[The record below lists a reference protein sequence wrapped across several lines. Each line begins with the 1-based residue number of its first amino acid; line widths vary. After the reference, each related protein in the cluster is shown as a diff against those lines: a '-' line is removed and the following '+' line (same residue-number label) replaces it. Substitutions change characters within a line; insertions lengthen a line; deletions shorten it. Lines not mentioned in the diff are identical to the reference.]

1 MKLLSL
7 YIEEYKNIKKQTFD
21 FSDNSGY
28 IALIGLNG
36 SGKSNLLEAIG
47 LIFNGLFNNKRIPFS
62 YEIEYEHD
70 GKIYLRKPRIS
81 MIDGTKVKDSDMFY
95 PSSVIACYSGED
107 MRLWSVAYED
117 YYMHY
122 FQKAIDGE
130 VLSPK
135 LLYINKYCWDIA
147 LLSLLCSDDEDV
159 KKILKGTFNIDN
171 LENVKV
177 KFSFGNSDS
186 FKNHIALSWIM
197 RIQNEC
203 LDKEG
208 QATLKSILSY
218 EVPLKSKQ
226 SKEKSL
232 FHHLYLLSQPKKNKA
247 KGNNVEKY
255 ITEINIE
262 NNGISFDNYSE
273 GHKKLILIECITQ
286 ILGDENTLIL
296 LDEPDAHV
304 HIELKKDL
312 LECIERFEGQTI
324 LTTHSPVFSNEIQRS
339 HKDNLYLIRDGK
351 QINADI
357 VNKLT
362 ELSGGELDFIRG
374 SVVVGS
380 KYILVVEGI
389 SDVRC
394 LTKAIKVWS
403 RKDSKYRKLES
414 VRFLSAGGTGDVK
427 DIFTDVLFSQ
437 MDYIEKV
444 VFLFDIDDAGKK
456 GYNKIDKLINEKEYK
471 QLAPKI
477 DVIYYKD
484 DTTKNFELEDLF
496 PKEAYKHIVDR
507 VHGFETYR
515 DFKSSSKAT
524 EDIKNHIKENA
535 FSFKDEYYDNF
546 KEILDK
552 LLKVFGL

>member
-159 KKILKGTFNIDN
+159 KNFLKGTFNIDN

-186 FKNHIALSWIM
+186 FKNHIALSWIK
-197 RIQNEC
+197 RIQEGC
-203 LDKEG
+203 LDKYG
-208 QATLKSILSY
+208 QASMKSILSY
-218 EVPLKSKQ
+218 EVPL
-226 SKEKSL
+226 
-232 FHHLYLLSQPKKNKA
+232 
-247 KGNNVEKY
+247 
-255 ITEINIE
+255 
-262 NNGISFDNYSE
+262 
-273 GHKKLILIECITQ
+273 ILRAAVPPC
-286 ILGDENTLIL
+286 
-296 LDEPDAHV
+296 
-304 HIELKKDL
+304 
-312 LECIERFEGQTI
+312 R
-324 LTTHSPVFSNEIQRS
+324 
-339 HKDNLYLIRDGK
+339 
-351 QINADI
+351 
-357 VNKLT
+357 
-362 ELSGGELDFIRG
+362 
-374 SVVVGS
+374 
-380 KYILVVEGI
+380 
-389 SDVRC
+389 
-394 LTKAIKVWS
+394 
-403 RKDSKYRKLES
+403 
-414 VRFLSAGGTGDVK
+414 
-427 DIFTDVLFSQ
+427 
-437 MDYIEKV
+437 
-444 VFLFDIDDAGKK
+444 
-456 GYNKIDKLINEKEYK
+456 
-471 QLAPKI
+471 
-477 DVIYYKD
+477 
-484 DTTKNFELEDLF
+484 
-496 PKEAYKHIVDR
+496 
-507 VHGFETYR
+507 
-515 DFKSSSKAT
+515 
-524 EDIKNHIKENA
+524 
-535 FSFKDEYYDNF
+535 
-546 KEILDK
+546 
-552 LLKVFGL
+552 